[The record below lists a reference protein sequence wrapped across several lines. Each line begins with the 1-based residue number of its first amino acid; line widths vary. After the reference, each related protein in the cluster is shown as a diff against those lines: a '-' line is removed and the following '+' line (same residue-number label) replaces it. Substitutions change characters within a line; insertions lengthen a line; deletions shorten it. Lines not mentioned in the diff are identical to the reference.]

1 MFQHMLVAL
10 DGSES
15 SLLAADAAIDLAA
28 LLQARLDILSVEE
41 TSRRLMGRD
50 EEKEAVERSEAGSS
64 LEQLQALLLQRAIW
78 NGVQASSSVFTGH
91 AGQVILE
98 YVREENCD
106 LLVLG
111 HQGRSGVWCT
121 SLGSTADK
129 LVNHAPC
136 STLVM
141 RSKADKELFKR
152 LLVAFDGSLLSWQ
165 ALHISL
171 QLKALLN
178 ASMHLLVVIEGSS
191 ILSANQFAT
200 TAHSRLAHWDQIGSL
215 QLIQT
220 LVEAERQWNK
230 SQDEIV
236 AYQGSASEML
246 PSVADEKQ
254 IDLLVLGATGLEHPK
269 SSTLG
274 KTARKVV
281 NEAPCSVLIVR
292 SLV

>member
-15 SLLAADAAIDLAA
+15 SLLAADAAIDLAIT
-28 LLQARLDILSVEE
+28 LQARLDVLSVEE
-41 TSRRLMGRD
+41 PSRRFSGTGVQST
-50 EEKEAVERSEAGSS
+50 AERSATVSA

-78 NGVQASSSVFTGH
+78 NGVQASGNVFSGH

-98 YVREENCD
+98 YAREENCD

-111 HQGRSGVWCT
+111 HQGRSGVWDT

-136 STLVM
+136 SALVM
-141 RSKADKELFKR
+141 RSKADKGLFKR
-152 LLVAFDGSLLSWQ
+152 ILVAFDGSPLSWQ

-178 ASMHLLVVIEGSS
+178 ASMHLLVVIEDSS
-191 ILSANQFAT
+191 ILSTNQFAT
-200 TAHSRLAHWDQIGSL
+200 TAHSRPAYSDQIGSL

-220 LVEAERQWNK
+220 LMEAERQWND

-236 AYQGSASEML
+236 VYQGSASEML

-274 KTARKVV
+274 KTARKVA
-281 NEAPCSVLIVR
+281 NEAPCSVLIAR
-292 SLV
+292 SPV